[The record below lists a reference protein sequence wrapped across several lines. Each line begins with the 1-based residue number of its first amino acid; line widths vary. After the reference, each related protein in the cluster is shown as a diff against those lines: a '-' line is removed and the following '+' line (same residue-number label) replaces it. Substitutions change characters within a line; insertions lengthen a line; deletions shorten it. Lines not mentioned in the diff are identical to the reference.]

1 MKGLE
6 DIANKYDL
14 ELILMFGSQVNGST
28 HSESDI
34 DIAVY
39 SKKPITEEKKIQL
52 VYELAPILKNEK
64 VDLVDIKIVPPLLK
78 KKIFENYKILYQKGR
93 FLVYQLELSALKEFK
108 ESKVLY
114 DIRHERLKEIIK

>member
-14 ELILMFGSQVNGST
+14 ELILMFGSQVNDST

-52 VYELAPILKNEK
+52 VYELALILKNER
-64 VDLVDIKIVPPLLK
+64 VDLVDIKMVSPLLK
-78 KKIFENYKILYQKGR
+78 KKIFENYRVLYQKER

-114 DIRHERLKEIIK
+114 DIRHERLKEIAK